1 MFLMVPLEKTLLV
14 PYCNQSLARLL
25 ESCDQR
31 PDPRSLCLIWVS
43 GVVTQSPEDGSEDKS
58 RVPRV
63 LCRSFPGS
71 SNLGHMSSESSLG
84 SFWIHM
90 LARPQSMCPGAVAA
104 EGQPVHDYLSFSLRW
119 QTLNYCHWEPC
130 IPGSSQPLVT
140 AWQMISS

>member
-43 GVVTQSPEDGSEDKS
+43 GVMTQSPEDGSEAKS
-58 RVPRV
+58 RFPRV

-104 EGQPVHDYLSFSLRW
+104 EGQFTTICLFLSDDK
-119 QTLNYCHWEPC
+119 TLNYCHWEPC